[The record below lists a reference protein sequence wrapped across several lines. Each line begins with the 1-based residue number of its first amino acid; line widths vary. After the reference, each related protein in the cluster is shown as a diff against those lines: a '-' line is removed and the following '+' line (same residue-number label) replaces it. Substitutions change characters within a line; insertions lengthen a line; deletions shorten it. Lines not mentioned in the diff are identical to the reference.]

1 MRARDDEFIRNIR
14 HLQQT
19 MERLLS
25 DFSRLRMPLL
35 LGKESVWRPLTDVY
49 ETENEFI
56 IRMEIPGMDPDD
68 FKVTLEDHMLII
80 RGIRQDPTRTGK
92 KRFHEMEITLGPFER
107 NIGIPRDFHIAS
119 MEAVYENGFL
129 IIRVAKGGR
138 EIESGERMIP
148 VERGT

>member
-1 MRARDDEFIRNIR
+1 MCARDDEFIRDIR
-14 HLQQT
+14 HLQET

-49 ETENEFI
+49 ETGNEFV
-56 IRMEIPGMDPDD
+56 IRMEVPGMDPGD

-80 RGIRQDPTRTGK
+80 RGIRRDPTSPGK
-92 KRFHEMEITLGPFER
+92 KQFHEMEITLGPFER

-119 MEAVYENGFL
+119 MEARYENGFL
-129 IIRVAKGGR
+129 IIRVAKGAR
-138 EIESGERMIP
+138 ELRSGERIIP